1 MTIIEQSKKLNTQFI
16 RERNSNMLTSRPGRS
31 VLVACQD
38 DQHQN
43 KRVSDMKKNWN
54 DETEHAVVD
63 PGQLTENSK
72 DNL

>member
-1 MTIIEQSKKLNTQFI
+1 
-16 RERNSNMLTSRPGRS
+16 MLTSRPGRS